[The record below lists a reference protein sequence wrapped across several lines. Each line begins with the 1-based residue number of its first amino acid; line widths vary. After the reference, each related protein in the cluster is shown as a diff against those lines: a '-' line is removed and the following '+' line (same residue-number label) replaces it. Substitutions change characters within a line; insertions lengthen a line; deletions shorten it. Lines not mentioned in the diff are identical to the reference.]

1 MTVVC
6 RGSDACLPG
15 MAIGRGRTERH
26 RSWIEK
32 VTLIGLCLDVA
43 DECGYEVHD
52 ELILTRRIVWCP
64 QVCLKEDLCGGMIGD
79 IANMKGEQEG
89 LDRIHL
95 FLESKNIFITNSEIR
110 LA

>member
-79 IANMKGEQEG
+79 IANMKGEQYAARRPRPNPPVSG
-89 LDRIHL
+89 KQKYLHH
-95 FLESKNIFITNSEIR
+95 
-110 LA
+110 